1 MTIIGTVFEANNLS
15 ELAGI
20 QHGFFS
26 REGGVSG
33 GVYGSLNCGYGSND
47 DREAVTEN
55 RRRVATHLVAR
66 ADMPSMHLGS
76 QPELPS
82 TPSNPAGGATG
93 SRPSSQCLGPS
104 TPSNPAGGAT
114 YDEVVTVYQ
123 VHSAEAVIVDGPFA
137 ADAVPKADAVVTAT
151 RGVAVGALT
160 ADCTPILF
168 ADPVAGVIAAAHAGW
183 RGAVDGILA
192 STVTAMETLGAHR
205 EAIRAAVGPT
215 IHQSAYEVGPEFE
228 AEFLRRSPDNSS
240 FFMREASKDRSHF
253 DLPGFCISQLQDIG
267 VGSTTT
273 IGRCTYE
280 NESLFFSYRRKTHL
294 NEVDYGRQISAI
306 VLL

>member
-76 QPELPS
+76 QPEL
-82 TPSNPAGGATG
+82 
-93 SRPSSQCLGPS
+93 PS